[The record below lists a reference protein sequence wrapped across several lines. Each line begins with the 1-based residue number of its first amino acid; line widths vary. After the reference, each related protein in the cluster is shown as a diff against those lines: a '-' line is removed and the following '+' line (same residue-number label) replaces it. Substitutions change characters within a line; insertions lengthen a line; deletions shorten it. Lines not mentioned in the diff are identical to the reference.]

1 MSLDA
6 ALRGGLSS
14 WTIRA
19 QGDRAMIV
27 VRLVG
32 WLLVLIALM
41 ILGRD
46 LLAWYDSG
54 TFAPESV
61 DQLWFELF
69 RRSRTFVQGLLERDA
84 APWFG
89 HIIFVA
95 LLLWAAPA
103 VAVPGVA
110 LIWAGRRR
118 LDTRG
123 RRQRA

>member
-1 MSLDA
+1 
-6 ALRGGLSS
+6 
-14 WTIRA
+14 
-19 QGDRAMIV
+19 MIV

-54 TFAPESV
+54 TFAPVSL

-69 RRSRTFVQGLLERDA
+69 HRSRAVVQGMLERDT

-95 LLLWAAPA
+95 LLLWAAPI
-103 VAVPGVA
+103 VAVPGVV
-110 LIWAGRRR
+110 LIWVGRRR
-118 LDTRG
+118 GETRA
-123 RRQRA
+123 RRMRA